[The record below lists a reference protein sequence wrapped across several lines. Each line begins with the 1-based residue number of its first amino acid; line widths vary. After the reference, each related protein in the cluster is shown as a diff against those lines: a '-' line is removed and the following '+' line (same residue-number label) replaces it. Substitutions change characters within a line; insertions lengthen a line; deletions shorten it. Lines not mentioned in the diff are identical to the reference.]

1 MEKESSELKTERLLN
16 NMEYILFII
25 KSAFEDFRR
34 SKMQTFLT
42 SLGIMI
48 GVFAVI
54 TLTALG
60 LGLKKYIS
68 DQFDALGKNTVFVAP
83 GKLLQGGSF
92 GTSSLLGTR
101 FDIKDFQ
108 RLKRIR
114 DIIGIAPLSSKSG
127 QGKGSIKSDYVSIF
141 FSSEDFVDIAGFTI
155 DQGRFFD
162 KNDVEKKAKVLVA
175 GPKIAEKLYGS
186 EIDALGKKIT
196 INKVNFTIIGIIKSK
211 GGGGFGGP
219 DYDSY
224 FFGPYTT
231 GFIFNPE
238 KQFIRFAIKT
248 NPDVDLGSVKKEI
261 SREMLKRYKEDE
273 FSIVEPTEILSVVN
287 SIFGIINII
296 LVAIASIS
304 LVVGGIGIMNIM
316 YVTVSDKT
324 REVGIRRAI
333 GARKNDILYQFLIEA
348 IFLSIIGGS
357 LGLGLAFLGVLLVQN
372 FFPAYID
379 LGSVL
384 LALGVSSII
393 GIVFGVL
400 PARKA
405 ANLEPVEAIRY
416 E

>member
-1 MEKESSELKTERLLN
+1 
-16 NMEYILFII
+16 MEYVLFVI
-25 KSAFEDFRR
+25 KSAWDDFKRN
-34 SKMQTFLT
+34 KMQSFLT

-54 TLTALG
+54 MLTALG

-68 DQFDALGKNTVFVAP
+68 DQFDALGSNTLFIAP
-83 GKLLQGGSF
+83 GQLLSGGSF
-92 GTSSLLGTR
+92 NATSTLGTS
-101 FDIKDFQ
+101 FDVRDLNA
-108 RLKRIR
+108 LKRVR
-114 DIIGIAPLSSKSG
+114 NIIALAPMSTKSG
-127 QGKGSIKSDYVSIF
+127 LAKGQTKSEYVTAF
-141 FSSEDFVDIAGFTI
+141 FSSGDFFKISGFDI
-155 DQGRFFD
+155 DKGRFFD
-162 KNDVEKKAKVLVA
+162 ETDVEKRAKVMVL
-175 GPKIAEKLYGS
+175 GPKIAQKLFGTTYG
-186 EIDALGKKIT
+186 ALGKKISM
-196 INKVNFTIIGIIKSK
+196 NSVNFTIIGIIKSK

-231 GFIFNPE
+231 GYVFNPN

-248 NPDVDLGSVKKEI
+248 DPKVTLTSVKDEI
-261 SREMLKRYKEDE
+261 TKVMLRRYKKDD
-273 FSIVEPTEILSVVN
+273 FSLVEPSQIMSAVD
-287 SIFGIINII
+287 SIFAIMNTV

-304 LVVGGIGIMNIM
+304 LLVGGIGIMNIM

-333 GARKNDILYQFLIEA
+333 GARKNDILFQFLIES
-348 IFLSIIGGS
+348 IFLSIIGGT
-357 LGLGLAFLGVLLVQN
+357 LGLGLAAFGVFLIHN

-379 LGSVL
+379 LPSVA
-384 LALGVSSII
+384 LALGVSSVI
-393 GIVFGVL
+393 GIIFGVL

>member
-1 MEKESSELKTERLLN
+1 MN
-16 NMEYILFII
+16 YFLFII

-42 SLGIMI
+42 SLGILI
-48 GVFAVI
+48 GVFAVVM
-54 TLTALG
+54 LTAMG

-68 DQFDALGKNTVFVAP
+68 DQFDALGKNTLFVAP
-83 GKLLQGGSF
+83 GKLLESGGF
-92 GTSSLLGTR
+92 GASSLLGNR
-101 FDIKDFQ
+101 FDLKDLN

-114 DIIGIAPLSSKSG
+114 SIKAITPLASKSG
-127 QGKGSIKSDYVSIF
+127 EAKGTKKTEFVTIF
-141 FSSEDFVDIAGFTI
+141 FSSEAFFDISGFEI
-155 DQGRFFD
+155 DKGRFLD
-162 KNDVEKKAKVLVA
+162 KSDIDKRSKVLIA
-175 GPKIAEKLYGS
+175 GPKIAEKLFGS
-186 EIDALGKKIT
+186 INEALDKKVSIDNVT
-196 INKVNFTIIGIIKSK
+196 FTIIGVIKSK

-231 GFIFNPE
+231 GFIFDPD
-238 KQFIRFAIKT
+238 KKFIRFAIKT
-248 NPDVDLGSVKKEI
+248 DENVSI
-261 SREMLKRYKEDE
+261 STVYEDDE

-287 SIFGIINII
+287 GIFGIMNIV

-304 LVVGGIGIMNIM
+304 LLVGGIGIMNIM

-324 REVGIRRAI
+324 KEVGIRRAI
-333 GARKNDILYQFLIEA
+333 GARKNDILFQFIIESIA
-348 IFLSIIGGS
+348 LSVIGG
-357 LGLGLAFLGVLLVQN
+357 LLGLAFAALGVFAVQK

-379 LGSVL
+379 VMSVA
-384 LALGVSSII
+384 LALGVSSVI

-405 ANLEPVEAIRY
+405 ANLEPVEAMRY

>member
-1 MEKESSELKTERLLN
+1 MQYL
-16 NMEYILFII
+16 IFIV
-25 KSAFEDFRR
+25 KSALEDFKR

-42 SLGIMI
+42 SLGIII
-48 GVFAVI
+48 GVFTVI

-60 LGLKKYIS
+60 LGLKKYIA
-68 DQFDALGKNTVFVAP
+68 DQFEALGKNTLFVAP
-83 GKLLQGGSF
+83 GKILQGGSF
-92 GTSSLLGTR
+92 GATSLLGTR
-101 FDIKDFQ
+101 FDIKDYQ

-114 DIIGIAPLSSKSG
+114 DIVGIAPLAAKSG
-127 QGKGSIKSDYVSIF
+127 RGKGTVKSDYVDIF
-141 FSSEDFVDIAGFTI
+141 FSSEDFSKIAGFEI
-155 DQGRFFD
+155 DKGRFFD
-162 KNDVEKKAKVLVA
+162 ETDVQKKAKVLVA
-175 GPKIAEKLYGS
+175 GPKIATKLFGS
-186 EIDALGKKIT
+186 TIEALDNKIT
-196 INKVNFTIIGIIKSK
+196 IDNVRFTIIGILKSK
-211 GGGGFGGP
+211 GGSGFGGP

-248 NPDVDLGSVKKEI
+248 DPNVNLSIVKEEI
-261 SREMLKRYKEDE
+261 KREMDKRYKEDE
-273 FSIVEPTEILSVVN
+273 YSIVEPTEILSVVN
-287 SIFGIINII
+287 SIFGIINIV

-304 LVVGGIGIMNIM
+304 LLVGGIGIMNIM

-333 GARKNDILYQFLIEA
+333 GARKNDILFQFLIEA

-357 LGLGLAFLGVLLVQN
+357 VGLGLAFIGVLIVQN

-379 LGSVL
+379 LPSVI

-393 GIVFGVL
+393 GIIFGVL

-405 ANLEPVEAIRY
+405 ANLEPVDAIRY